1 MALTIVSRIIQYLL
15 THHSIGSDR
24 SGRQV
29 ISTIHYLVSPGLVLT
44 DLKRRIRDGGGR
56 RERKNDKKM
65 QRRTERMN
73 E

>member
-1 MALTIVSRIIQYLL
+1 
-15 THHSIGSDR
+15 
-24 SGRQV
+24 
-29 ISTIHYLVSPGLVLT
+29 LT